1 MFAIKYY
8 HRFLSQF
15 WAQVPKQR
23 IRQCKPDILKLC
35 SVGFVFFV
43 VFFKKE
49 MRRQLFC
56 SDFSCDQFITLQ
68 QTFAIASWQDIQQT
82 SRRALGITQPRIPF
96 MGSSSN
102 RAQLDT
108 SFYSTQYCLQRL
120 IKHVLWN
127 NSSNK
132 ESSFQEAICNYNLPR
147 NSVQV
152 LSLWETEKQRRRCHC
167 LDQSEAYWLG
177 GLVRTIL
184 NTRTLHN
191 CFKFH
196 MCTKMHDERD
206 TTQFVVIL
214 HHPETPSHFRTCS

>member
-1 MFAIKYY
+1 MTNSLPYNK
-8 HRFLSQF
+8 
-15 WAQVPKQR
+15 
-23 IRQCKPDILKLC
+23 
-35 SVGFVFFV
+35 
-43 VFFKKE
+43 
-49 MRRQLFC
+49 
-56 SDFSCDQFITLQ
+56 

-96 MGSSSN
+96 IGSSSN

-127 NSSNK
+127 SSSNK

-184 NTRTLHN
+184 NTRNLHN

-196 MCTKMHDERD
+196 MCTKMQDERD

-214 HHPETPSHFRTCS
+214 HHPETPSHFRTCSQYFHSGTQYPKLLSLLPISKIQDSGRSLRLHQITYAPPGENPF